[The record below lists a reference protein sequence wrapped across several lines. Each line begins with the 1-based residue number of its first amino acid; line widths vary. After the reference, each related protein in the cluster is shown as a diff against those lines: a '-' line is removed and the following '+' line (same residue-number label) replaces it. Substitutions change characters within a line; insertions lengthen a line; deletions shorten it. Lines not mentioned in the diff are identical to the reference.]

1 MQGAVMPPVVSI
13 VSKKNSGKTTLLEK
27 LIPELRHRGVRVG
40 TIKHDTHGFEIDH
53 QGKDTWRHKQA
64 GAQTVVISSPWKISL
79 IKDVEQELSVDQ
91 IAAQYFGDMDL
102 VITEGYKKAH
112 KPQIEVFRS
121 AAHREPLYSKDDKKN
136 LIAVMSDIPV
146 DLGVPRFDIND
157 VSALAD
163 FIQKTFLVHEPS

>member
-1 MQGAVMPPVVSI
+1 MPMPPVVSI

-27 LIPELRHRGVRVG
+27 LIPELRNRGVRVG

-53 QGKDTWRHKQA
+53 QGKDTWRHKRA

-79 IKDVEQELSVDQ
+79 IKDVEEELGVDQ
-91 IAAQYFGDMDL
+91 IAAQYFDDMDL
-102 VITEGYKKAH
+102 VITEGYKQAQ

-121 AAHREPLYSKDDKKN
+121 EAHREPLHTKEDKKN
-136 LIAVMSDIPV
+136 LIAVMSDVPV

-157 VSALAD
+157 VKSLAD
-163 FIQKTFLVHEPS
+163 FIEKTFLVHR